1 MKVVID
7 NNCLLS
13 RIGKKSPYRN
23 VFDAFLQN
31 RFTISVNNEI
41 HLGYEE
47 LFIRFWGNEVT
58 YNLLGLFEMSENF
71 EQVQISFRFGLIEK
85 DKDDNKFVD
94 TYVASNAD
102 FLVSNDSSITSLKNT
117 SFPPLNILTLKEFS
131 DLLKDK
137 KI

>member
-58 YNLLGLFEMSENF
+58 
-71 EQVQISFRFGLIEK
+71 
-85 DKDDNKFVD
+85 
-94 TYVASNAD
+94 
-102 FLVSNDSSITSLKNT
+102 
-117 SFPPLNILTLKEFS
+117 
-131 DLLKDK
+131 
-137 KI
+137 